1 MTDDVNFPIEYDK
14 AVIDS
19 FCGNTTNLRVK
30 EFGRSLIHNSAMLV
44 GMSHAVDYK
53 FGKNE
58 LQKKMINMKKDL
70 DKKKWEITQN
80 LFKKQLE
87 SEEKMIEL
95 VNEILI
101 SLHQQGDYYDSI
113 FKPQFQRLNL
123 LDNFR
128 LVLILVIIF
137 ILITFISWK

>member
-1 MTDDVNFPIEYDK
+1 MTDDVNFPIEYNK

-19 FCGNTTNLRVK
+19 FCGSTSDLRVK
-30 EFGRSLIHNSAMLV
+30 EFGRSLIHNASMLV

-58 LQKKMINMKKDL
+58 LQIKMINMKKDM

-80 LFKKQLE
+80 LFKKQLKTDK
-87 SEEKMIEL
+87 KMIEL

-101 SLHQQGDYYDSI
+101 MLHQQSDYYDSI
-113 FKPQFQRLNL
+113 FNPEFQQLSL
-123 LDNFR
+123 IDNFR
-128 LVLILVIIF
+128 LVLVLVIVF
-137 ILITFISWK
+137 VLITFISWK